1 MSSIS
6 SSSSSDVARYV
17 AFLKP
22 QQAAM
27 VEEVKRYCAIESGSR
42 DKEGIDR
49 VGELVAAAWRELGFS
64 IETIAQPA
72 SGNHLLARRR
82 GAGRGRLLCH
92 MHLDTTQPRGT
103 IAEHPIEERDGRVY
117 APGILDMKG
126 GWLVLLGA
134 FRALRAAGWDGLEQA
149 TVFLCGDEELGS
161 PSGRPHIEAEARAA
175 DWQVIME
182 PSRTGP
188 LVTSR
193 GVVGAIYF
201 TIHGAADD
209 RPGVQAASAIAEA
222 AHKIQALEAL
232 SDPAR
237 GRRLRV
243 GIVEAGTARQAVP
256 VKAWLSIDLRATRQ
270 EDAEE
275 LVHGAEAIAARAVVP
290 GTRTVMTGGI
300 TRPLF
305 KRNAGNLRMLELAQ
319 AVGRELGLAIEEAP
333 MSVGGSDGNFG
344 AALGLPSLD
353 GMGPAGGAEN
363 NRQYILADAL
373 PQKAALLAGVIS
385 RLPELLDDR

>member
-1 MSSIS
+1 M
-6 SSSSSDVARYV
+6 SDVARYF
-17 AFLKP
+17 ALLKP
-22 QQAAM
+22 RQPAM

-49 VGELVAAAWRELGFS
+49 VGQLVAAAWRELGFVT
-64 IETIAQPA
+64 ETIEQPE
-72 SGNHLLARRR
+72 SGNHIVARRR
-82 GAGRGRLLCH
+82 GAGHGRLLCH

-126 GWLVLLGA
+126 GWVILLGA
-134 FRALRAAGWDGLEQA
+134 FRALREAGWDGLEQV

-161 PSGRPHIEAEARAA
+161 PTGRPYIETEARAA

-193 GVVGAIYF
+193 GVVGAISF

-209 RPGVQAASAIAEA
+209 RPGVRAASAIAEA
-222 AHKIQALEAL
+222 AHKILALEAL
-232 SDPAR
+232 SDPER
-237 GRRLRV
+237 GKRLRV

-256 VKAWLSIDLRATRQ
+256 VKAWLSIDLRARTQ
-270 EDAEE
+270 EDAEA
-275 LVHGAEAIAARAVVP
+275 LVRGAEAIAAYAVVP
-290 GTRTVMTGGI
+290 GTHTAMSGGI

-305 KRNAGNLRMLELAQ
+305 KRNEGNLRMLALAQ
-319 AVGRELGLAIEEAP
+319 AVGRELGMEIEEAP

-344 AALGLPSLD
+344 AAMGLPSLD
-353 GMGPAGGAEN
+353 GLGAAGGAEN
-363 NRQYILADAL
+363 NRQYIIADSL
-373 PQKAALLAGVIS
+373 PQKAALLAGLIS
-385 RLPELLDDR
+385 RLPELLDGR

>member
-1 MSSIS
+1 M
-6 SSSSSDVARYV
+6 SDVARYF

-22 QQAAM
+22 QQPAM

-42 DKEGIDR
+42 DKEGVDR
-49 VGELVAAAWRELGFS
+49 VGQVAAAAWRELGFS
-64 IETIAQPA
+64 TETITQTE
-72 SGNHLLARRR
+72 SGNHIVARRR

-117 APGILDMKG
+117 APGVLDMKG
-126 GWLVLLGA
+126 GWVVLLGA
-134 FRALRAAGWDGLEQA
+134 FRALREAGWDGLEQA

-161 PSGRPHIEAEARAA
+161 PTGRPHIEAVARAA
-175 DWQVIME
+175 DWQIIME

-209 RPGVQAASAIAEA
+209 QPGVQAASAISEA
-222 AHKIQALEAL
+222 AHKIQGLEAL
-232 SDPAR
+232 TDPRR
-237 GRRLRV
+237 GTRLRV

-256 VKAWLSIDLRATRQ
+256 VKGWLSIDLRAQTQ

-275 LVHGAEAIAARAVVP
+275 LVRSAEAIAAQVAVP

-305 KRNAGNLRMLELAQ
+305 KRNEGNVRMLELAQ
-319 AVGRELGLAIEEAP
+319 AVGRELGLEISEAP
-333 MSVGGSDGNFG
+333 MSIGGSDGNFG
-344 AALGLPSLD
+344 AAMGLPSLD
-353 GMGPAGGAEN
+353 GLGPAGGAEN
-363 NRQYILADAL
+363 NRQYIIADAL
-373 PQKAALLAGVIS
+373 PQKAALLAGV
-385 RLPELLDDR
+385 